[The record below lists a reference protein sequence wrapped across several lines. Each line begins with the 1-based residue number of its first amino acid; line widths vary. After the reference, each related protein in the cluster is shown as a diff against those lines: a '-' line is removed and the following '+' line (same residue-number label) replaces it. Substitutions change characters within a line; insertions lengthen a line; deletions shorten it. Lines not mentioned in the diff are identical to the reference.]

1 MIFPFSIFKIYF
13 ISKQSFQLYLYKHL
27 PFSYLCV
34 RTKLN
39 FGWQLF
45 IKSKTCLDAVNLLKY
60 YINRCKSPKEK
71 CPSDYLQ
78 STKLSQVQITYRKS
92 LKCADTTINLRS
104 VKNLTVL
111 NSEIY
116 KSICKYFKNITWLP
130 PKFKFASFF

>member
-1 MIFPFSIFKIYF
+1 MSHFELQQKVWIPTIYHFFRFLFSKFSSYPNNLCNF
-13 ISKQSFQLYLYKHL
+13 ISNICRFLI
-27 PFSYLCV
+27 CV

-104 VKNLTVL
+104 VKNLIV
-111 NSEIY
+111 NY
-116 KSICKYFKNITWLP
+116 KSPYM
-130 PKFKFASFF
+130 